1 MAVHKCVYPS
11 FEKVILIYPQI
22 KQHGFSAEVQSLLE
36 ILYGRVQLDGYNPF
50 ISPLTIQTS
59 MDDGKRELL
68 RNLFEAQYL
77 QKLPLF
83 EEINVR
89 SKNAFTTL
97 FHQFVPDLE
106 LEVEDFWVKQFLLFK
121 DLNDI
126 SKINREVKLLDVCEQ
141 KVFTDVRSFE
151 MKQIL
156 DASTDASHVEMF
168 EKCIKASEN
177 PIMIETN
184 DPEEFVDLYRYLKD

>member
-1 MAVHKCVYPS
+1 M
-11 FEKVILIYPQI
+11 
-22 KQHGFSAEVQSLLE
+22 
-36 ILYGRVQLDGYNPF
+36 
-50 ISPLTIQTS
+50 
-59 MDDGKRELL
+59 
-68 RNLFEAQYL
+68 
-77 QKLPLF
+77 
-83 EEINVR
+83 
-89 SKNAFTTL
+89 TL

-151 MKQIL
+151 MNQIL
-156 DASTDASHVEMF
+156 DASTDPSHVEIF
-168 EKCIKASEN
+168 EKYIKASEI

>member
-11 FEKVILIYPQI
+11 FENVVLIYPQI
-22 KQHGFSAEVQSLLE
+22 KQHGFSAKVQSLLE

-59 MDDGKRELL
+59 MDNGRRELL

-83 EEINVR
+83 EAINVR
-89 SKNAFTTL
+89 SKNAFMTL

-156 DASTDASHVEMF
+156 DASTDPAHVEMF
-168 EKCIKASEN
+168 EKCIKASEI